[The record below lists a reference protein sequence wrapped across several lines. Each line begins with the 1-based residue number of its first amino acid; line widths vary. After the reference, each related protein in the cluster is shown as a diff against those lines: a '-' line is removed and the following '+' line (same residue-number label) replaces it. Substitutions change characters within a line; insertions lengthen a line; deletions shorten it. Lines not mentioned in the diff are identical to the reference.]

1 MENPTNMLLLLVIP
15 INFFILGSSR
25 LGACIR
31 TTALQGAILALVSFL
46 MHPVSGHTLFLSGSA
61 LVMKG
66 VLMPWLL
73 FRAIRQVQIRREIEP
88 LIGYVPTL
96 IFGTMAMAS
105 AFIFSDYLPLI
116 EAHRGSLIIPVGLST
131 MVTGFLMLTTRR
143 KALTQVLGYLIFENG
158 IFIFGILLAE
168 AMPLMVETGILL
180 DLLVAMFVMGIV
192 INQIN
197 LTFSSMD
204 VEDLSSLRE

>member
-1 MENPTNMLLLLVIP
+1 MESPTNMLLLLVIP

-31 TTALQGAILALVSFL
+31 TTALQGAILALVSFF
-46 MHPVSGHTLFLSGSA
+46 MHPVSGHTLFLSSSA

-66 VLMPWLL
+66 ALMPWLL

-96 IFGTMAMAS
+96 IFGTMAMAG

-197 LTFSSMD
+197 RTFSSMD

>member
-1 MENPTNMLLLLVIP
+1 MESPINMLLLLIIP

-31 TTALQGAILALVSFL
+31 ITALQGSLLALISFL
-46 MHPVSGHTLFLSGSA
+46 MHPLSGHTLFLSGAA
-61 LVMKG
+61 LALKG
-66 VLMPWLL
+66 LLMPSLL

-88 LIGYVPTL
+88 LIGYIPTL
-96 IFGTMAMAS
+96 ILGTLAMAG
-105 AFIFSDYLPLI
+105 AFIFSDYLPLV

-131 MVTGFLMLTTRR
+131 LVTGFLMLTTRR

-158 IFIFGILLAE
+158 VFIFGILLAE
-168 AMPLMVETGILL
+168 AMPLIVEAGVLL
-180 DLLVAMFVMGIV
+180 DLLVAVFVMGIV

-197 LTFSSMD
+197 REFSSMD